1 MRKIERK
8 EDLFY
13 SFDTNVDVSKLDRIR
28 IRDVDLS
35 TVDTDL
41 LIFYDIE
48 VFKHQSCVVFKKYDG
63 STDRIFTNNLSGL
76 GSYIDKGIIKEQG
89 YQGLRE
95 YLKGKILVGYNNYH
109 YDDYI
114 LNVMSNKMKK
124 EAEKYRQ
131 VTIKALNDMIISG
144 RSISGFNRVDQL
156 SLDCY
161 QQIDVSRPSLK
172 YVEGNMGKS
181 IIESSVDFTI
191 ERELTPDE
199 NLQTIKYCEYD
210 VSQTID
216 IFKMRRDYFNFKQM
230 VVLML
235 SENIQDKAIYWNTT
249 SITGQ
254 VFKWRK
260 GTQPSNYA
268 LNPNYLYDLVPHE
281 VAEFWSEV
289 ENVLKF
295 DEYKFKKKSCT
306 MKLFGNVVTFA
317 WGGLHG
323 APDRYIERKNVKLL
337 DVGLTYWLN

>member
-13 SFDTNVDVSKLDRIR
+13 SFDTDVDVSKLDRIR
-28 IRDVDLS
+28 IKDVDLS

-41 LIFYDIE
+41 LRFYDIE

-76 GSYIDKGIIKEQG
+76 GFYIDKGIIKEQG
-89 YQGLRE
+89 YQELKD

-124 EAEKYRQ
+124 DAEKYRQ
-131 VTIKALNDMIISG
+131 VTIKALNDMIINNK
-144 RSISGFNRVDQL
+144 SISGFNRVDQL

-181 IIESSVDFTI
+181 IIESSVDFNI
-191 ERELTPDE
+191 ERELTPNE

-235 SENIQDKAIYWNTT
+235 SDNIQDKAIYWNTT
-249 SITGQ
+249 SITAQ
-254 VFKWRK
+254 VFRWKK

-268 LNPNYLYDLVPHE
+268 LNPNYLYDFVPAE

-295 DEYKFKKKSCT
+295 DEYKFTKKTCT
-306 MKLFGNVVTFA
+306 LKLFGNVLTFG